1 MQLKR
6 RQWLLGISTGIVLC
20 GCVVAEK
27 SPLAETSP
35 PADGATYAGWYM
47 QHAGQGTFQPCGQSQ
62 LLKVSAPAD
71 LPARARA
78 FGLDEDTP
86 IYVRVTGSVR
96 GSEIAVSRV
105 DQFGSPTPVRNC
117 AMNGVV
123 IPAPTAQ

>member
-1 MQLKR
+1 MR
-6 RQWLLGISTGIVLC
+6 GWTVRWLAGLGAMAVMA
-20 GCVVAEK
+20 GCVAAEK
-27 SPLAETSP
+27 PTSEKTSP
-35 PADGATYAGWYM
+35 GTDQAYAGWYM

-62 LLKVSAPAD
+62 PLQVSASAD
-71 LPARARA
+71 LPARAKT

-86 IYVRVTGSVR
+86 VYVRVTGSVS

-123 IPAPTAQ
+123 IPAPAGQ